1 MKNNLSEVM
10 ALASQKAEAKV
21 PVLNLMVICHSEM
34 VICHYLMVVCHSEF
48 NSESSFKR
56 RIFSDKN
63 RK

>member
-21 PVLNLMVICHSEM
+21 PVLNLM